1 MRCGCVNAREGAVG
15 TVMGP
20 CEDASLADKEQQR
33 VEVNVDFDNKG

>member
-20 CEDASLADKEQQR
+20 CEDEGLADKEQQR